1 MLEII
6 FFVSEINM
14 TATAEFE
21 IDEKYMPEYSN
32 PSSEQYKT
40 FVQKF
45 RFQVNYVDC
54 IYHHIAFLSKKK
66 TYLSADTYYNVLICL
81 CGDYFTPIYS

>member
-1 MLEII
+1 
-6 FFVSEINM
+6 M

-21 IDEKYMPEYSN
+21 IEEKYVPEYSN

-45 RFQVNYVDC
+45 RFQVNYADC
-54 IYHHIAFLSKKK
+54 IYHHIAF
-66 TYLSADTYYNVLICL
+66 
-81 CGDYFTPIYS
+81 